1 MDKEFDIIYWNDLKS
16 KLKQKYP
23 VLTNSDLLWR
33 HGTEEDL
40 LTMIALKLGKTK
52 KEMLVVIDGF

>member
-16 KLKQKYP
+16 KLRQKYP

-33 HGTEEDL
+33 NSTIEDL
-40 LTMIALKLGKTK
+40 LEMIAIKLGKTSRELQK
-52 KEMLVVIDGF
+52 TIEEF

>member
-1 MDKEFDIIYWNDLKS
+1 MENEFDIIYWNDLKG
-16 KLKQKYP
+16 KLKQNYP

-40 LTMIALKLGKTK
+40 LRTIAFKLGKTK
-52 KEMLVVIDGF
+52 RQLQEIIENF